1 MDIFHLCILINVCI
15 LVIVCLCNTYIHYIY
30 MYNMDIYMFSVL
42 MYVHA
47 THVQQPCLLSPS
59 ALFFSV
65 PHVAAVGGAPFV
77 SPGSAKMPRKRF
89 GQQSNIGP
97 RWCALPFRLAAN
109 LQLAWIK
116 SGQTNRSSVTP
127 FRF

>member
-1 MDIFHLCILINVCI
+1 M
-15 LVIVCLCNTYIHYIY
+15 YIY
-30 MYNMDIYMFSVL
+30 MYIYNMDIYMCSVR

-65 PHVAAVGGAPFV
+65 HHVAAVGGAAFV

-97 RWCALPFRLAAN
+97 RWCALPFRLAGN
-109 LQLAWIK
+109 LQLAWMK
-116 SGQTNRSSVTP
+116 SGQTNFLQRDAI
-127 FRF
+127 

>member
-1 MDIFHLCILINVCI
+1 MFCTYVCT
-15 LVIVCLCNTYIHYIY
+15 CNSCPTAVPIKP
-30 MYNMDIYMFSVL
+30 FSFV
-42 MYVHA
+42 
-47 THVQQPCLLSPS
+47 
-59 ALFFSV
+59 FFSV
-65 PHVAAVGGAPFV
+65 HHVAAVGGAAFV

-116 SGQTNRSSVTP
+116 SGQTNFLQRDAI
-127 FRF
+127 